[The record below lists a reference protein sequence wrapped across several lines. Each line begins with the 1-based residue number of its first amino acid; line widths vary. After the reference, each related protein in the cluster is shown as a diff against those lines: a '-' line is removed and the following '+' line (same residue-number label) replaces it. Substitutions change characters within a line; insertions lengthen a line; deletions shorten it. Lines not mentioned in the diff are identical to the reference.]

1 MNSGDLIVFRRC
13 QRIELKSGI
22 LVTWVSNSEQNH
34 CFWDALKCGHI
45 SDVNIGTSGTCVDG
59 QLKNTFIEL
68 VLGVKEINDS
78 PPETDELV
86 LRPSVWFWNLQLNEE
101 V

>member
-34 CFWDALKCGHI
+34 CFWDALKCRHI

-59 QLKNTFIEL
+59 QLKNTFVKL

-78 PPETDELV
+78 PPETDVLV
-86 LRPSVWFWNLQLNEE
+86 LRPSVWFWNL
-101 V
+101 